1 MSTLVTHLR
10 KVSRKKLLFFWIL
23 SKLLTHS
30 FMPLRLD
37 WCDFDMFK
45 TITQNLLM
53 LLLLVMLTFKIMLT
67 IAWLQLTAWQQLA
80 RFGKSSTPAFQ
91 HLSTVLIFLSTLG
104 TSLSKLVSLFFCVV
118 TMSRALNPWVLCAF
132 YNASSLTYSCQSSF
146 LLECPLSGHFA
157 HDSAR
162 WFPQFTVF
170 TEQKVKSIV
179 CVWGEEREKEK
190 EKKNNL
196 NAHPGAVPLV
206 RLQLFLEA
214 ELAHFLLLD
223 FLSFQLRLLYFL
235 VALLLQFHH
244 RRHFHNRFRFPF
256 GVLSL
261 KHQ

>member
-1 MSTLVTHLR
+1 MSTLVTHFR

-132 YNASSLTYSCQSSF
+132 YNVSSLTYSCQSSF

-170 TEQKVKSIV
+170 TKQKVMSIV

-190 EKKNNL
+190 EKKQPECSSRGSPTGEASVVL
-196 NAHPGAVPLV
+196 GGWVGPFPASCFPEFSTEAFV
-206 RLQLFLEA
+206 FLGGFVA
-214 ELAHFLLLD
+214 PVSSSS
-223 FLSFQLRLLYFL
+223 SF
-235 VALLLQFHH
+235 
-244 RRHFHNRFRFPF
+244 P
-256 GVLSL
+256 
-261 KHQ
+261 